1 MTAGTKCL
9 KMFAPWKKNYEKPRQ
24 RNKKQRHHFA
34 NKSPYNQSY
43 GFSNSHVRICDY
55 WKNHSF
61 HYIDLDSKVMYAF

>member
-34 NKSPYNQSY
+34 NKDPSNQRYGFSKDPSNQSY
-43 GFSNSHVRICDY
+43 GFSNSHV
-55 WKNHSF
+55 W
-61 HYIDLDSKVMYAF
+61 M